1 MIYLKAIGFSFVLMV
16 LFGSC
21 KHQVVISA
29 EIFDP
34 HCGGA
39 PPSLVRSNRPLSSQI
54 IIVSEKD
61 SLVVAFSD
69 AGEAKIRLARGL
81 YQWYQFSKSLTVEQ
95 TYAVVMEADRTLF
108 EFTGIPCIEQWK
120 KTVDGVFSVDS
131 DVDTLKLVLRS
142 NCYSRLV
149 PCLKYTG
156 PNYE

>member
-39 PPSLVRSNRPLSSQI
+39 PPSLDRSNRPLSDQI

-61 SLVVAFSD
+61 SLVVVLSD
-69 AGEAKIRLARGL
+69 AGEAKIRLARGS

-95 TYAVVMEADRTLF
+95 TYAVVMEADPALF
-108 EFTGIPCIEQWK
+108 EFTGIACIEEWK
-120 KTVDGVFSVDS
+120 KTVDGVFSVVS